1 MNAQKRGSIGV
12 LRGIDEQTK
21 LEYEF
26 VKPIFARE
34 GLTSNEFLRL
44 VFNKIMI
51 EGSLDFLKQDKS
63 SPNTPSH
70 AHIPVSAP
78 TVMSIPTQYDSN
90 PIMQPSQTNLIPD
103 IEKLVLQQVHE
114 LTKAF
119 NTELGTMKKDISMLT
134 NVIHSVVT
142 SKSTPDVNANSSKYS
157 SVINDYNTLSPEV
170 LSKLSTSSFNTL
182 FAEQF
187 NGITV
192 TDYHTVVNEGLSHNT
207 NEVFYPVTP
216 TKSNPSP
223 DKPTY
228 VMQQFI
234 AEYNKDFRSVIIN
247 YIQNKPLVAQLSI
260 DDSKLLNY
268 IRTRYQRLGDM
279 DTYIRLTSLTLN
291 DLSLIEIEE
300 LLTPLQEHAFTI
312 TRDTKYSP
320 MSNESR
326 FKSAFQAEFD
336 SAWKNDITEFTTI

>member
-1 MNAQKRGSIGV
+1 MTNNSKKRKTQPIELYDDCYRILMAYKEHLRAMGHNVRGENNYFESQLIVAVNSHWANVNASV
-12 LRGIDEQTK
+12 
-21 LEYEF
+21 
-26 VKPIFARE
+26 
-34 GLTSNEFLRL
+34 SNVHPE
-44 VFNKIMI
+44 V
-51 EGSLDFLKQDKS
+51 SV
-63 SPNTPSH
+63 
-70 AHIPVSAP
+70 PVSYQQP
-78 TVMSIPTQYDSN
+78 IQQYVQ
-90 PIMQPSQTNLIPD
+90 QPQQQSERSSALTHEIRAM
-103 IEKLVLQQVHE
+103 VLQEVQALGKSLYSEISSIKTSLSTNNRTQSHE
-114 LTKAF
+114 IEVTQPRTAVSPVEHYP
-119 NTELGTMKKDISMLT
+119 TE
-134 NVIHSVVT
+134 
-142 SKSTPDVNANSSKYS
+142 
-157 SVINDYNTLSPEV
+157 TLSKTNHT
-170 LSKLSTSSFNTL
+170 LSKLSTTSFNTL

-247 YIQNKPLVAQLSI
+247 YIQNKTLVQQLSI

-279 DTYIRLTSLTLN
+279 DTYIRLTSLTLS